1 MAEIVADNISIIQSD
16 DLEGA
21 TRLDAEYYQPKYL
34 ETITLIGDA
43 DSLRT
48 YLEEIIHPTEI
59 KRLYSEKGIQILLA
73 QNIRN
78 NRLDFSTSVYMEE
91 SKNKALKRNNLKYGD
106 VCMTRSGANFGD
118 TATYLGVPA
127 NIFACADCLILRPR
141 RIEGSYIATFLNTK
155 HGKYLLERG
164 AYGMAQPHIA
174 PNYLYDIRLPYFSL
188 KFETEIKNIIEKSYE
203 LFEKS
208 NILYS
213 KAETLLLE
221 ELGIK
226 DIDLSH
232 DPCYEVNSA
241 DTIAANRIDAEYYQ
255 PKYNNLL
262 LIIKKKAKY
271 YRQVKEFRSF
281 NARGEQPIYVKE
293 GNLRVINSRHILEQH
308 LDYENSERTHEQNW
322 NLQSNARVFKYDILT
337 YTTGAYVGRTNIY
350 LENDRTLGSNHV
362 NILRFREEN
371 PIYVSVVLNSMIGR
385 LQTKRLVTGSAQ
397 VELYPCD
404 IDKFIIPF
412 IDTKKQEH
420 ISSLVE
426 ESYRAKR
433 EAKALLGEAKKKVE
447 EMIEKGKED

>member
-1 MAEIVADNISIIQSD
+1 MAEIVADNISIINSD
-16 DLEGA
+16 ELEGA
-21 TRLDAEYYQPKYL
+21 TRIDAEYYQPKYL

-127 NIFACADCLILRPR
+127 SIFACADCLILRPR

-155 HGKYLLERG
+155 YGKYLLERG

-188 KFETEIKNIIEKSYE
+188 KFETEITNIIEKSYE

-208 NILYS
+208 NILYF
-213 KAETLLLE
+213 KAETLLLG

-226 DIDLSH
+226 DLALSH
-232 DPCYEVNSA
+232 DPCYEVNST
-241 DTIAANRIDAEYYQ
+241 DTIITNRIDAEYYQ
-255 PKYNNLL
+255 PRYGKLL
-262 LIIKKKAKY
+262 SIIQKKAKY
-271 YRQVKEFRSF
+271 CRQVREFRSF
-281 NARGEQPIYVKE
+281 NARGEQPIYANK

-308 LDYENSERTHEQNW
+308 LDYEYFERTHEQNW
-322 NLQSNARVFKYDILT
+322 NLQSEARIFKYDILT
-337 YTTGAYVGRTNIY
+337 YTTGANVGRTNIY
-350 LENDRTLGSNHV
+350 FENDKALASNHV
-362 NILRFREEN
+362 NILRLREEN
-371 PIYVSVVLNSMIGR
+371 PIYVNVVLNSMIGR
-385 LQTKRLVTGSAQ
+385 LQTRRLVTGSAQ
-397 VELYPCD
+397 VELYPGD

-426 ESYRAKR
+426 ESCRAKR
-433 EAKALLGEAKKKVE
+433 EAKALLEAAKKKVE
-447 EMIEKGKED
+447 DMIEKDAK